1 MTEENEVAVSGENVL
16 EADGEEEEEEEEYEV
31 QRIIRL
37 DSLI

>member
-16 EADGEEEEEEEEYEV
+16 DADGEEEEEEEYEV